1 MFASLYGF
9 SNYWYIS
16 KFYTQYKI
24 KLNSNNKTF
33 NAEYNPSNIKIPNKD
48 DCIITLWH
56 IHRDSYEEYFGEKVI
71 YRAF

>member
-1 MFASLYGF
+1 MHLYTDF
-9 SNYWYIS
+9 LIIDIFQNSIL
-16 KFYTQYKI
+16 QYKI

-48 DCIITLWH
+48 DWIITLWH